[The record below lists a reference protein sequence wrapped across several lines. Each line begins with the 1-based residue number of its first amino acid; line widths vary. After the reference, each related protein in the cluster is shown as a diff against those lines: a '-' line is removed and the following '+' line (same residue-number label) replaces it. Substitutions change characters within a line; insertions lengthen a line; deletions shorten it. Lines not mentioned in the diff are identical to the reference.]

1 MHDVSRGVLNFTEG
15 ERVHELEKKWL
26 GSQEPNPSPTQISY
40 RDIRLSTYDFRG
52 VLLITESVTG
62 ISLLIFT
69 VVAIFRHW
77 KTARDPSSNGAI
89 VVDNIEEYSNRFY
102 SEMNGNP
109 INEGNHV
116 VVIESHQA
124 TLTDYDLVVDDTL
137 NEGSHSE
144 TAYQDKSFTGEE
156 MLHFPALS
164 SVDDM
169 GITLAFLG
177 RTQATL

>member
-1 MHDVSRGVLNFTEG
+1 M
-15 ERVHELEKKWL
+15 
-26 GSQEPNPSPTQISY
+26 PY

-52 VLLITESVTG
+52 VLLITESITG
-62 ISLLIFT
+62 ISLLIFI
-69 VVAIFRHW
+69 VVAIFRRW
-77 KTARDPSSNGAI
+77 QTTRDPSSNGAI

-102 SEMNGNP
+102 AEMNGNP

-124 TLTDYDLVVDDTL
+124 TQNDNDLVVGATL
-137 NEGSHSE
+137 NECIHSE
-144 TAYQDKSFTGEE
+144 TAYQDKSFTGDEISK
-156 MLHFPALS
+156 MLHSPARS